1 MQPTVINFSDS
12 EIDAGFDVKKI
23 SFSPV
28 RANPKVPGARSVF
41 MNYDG
46 MQPILTSPTLV
57 TPFGVGDYEGN
68 SKFAMQVV
76 LKDDTLLSALRDIEN
91 KVKQT
96 ALAEPKW
103 FNGKKLSSM
112 EIVENNMTPGLKTDK
127 MGNTIFTVKIPY
139 DIEKKTWGKLVILEE
154 VYGEDENGEKI
165 IVDHKQVF
173 PDPENPAVTPLDL
186 IRRNTSMEIA
196 FKSNGLWFTSRG
208 FGYSWLAEQILIKS
222 KPSELAAGVSLF
234 KLKAGKPA
242 SLKRSVSESQD
253 SDEPEGKAAGG
264 GGGSRMQS
272 LTGVSSATL
281 ESDDEEK

>member
-1 MQPTVINFSDS
+1 MQPTVINFSDAEVNS
-12 EIDAGFDVKKI
+12 GFDVKKL

-28 RANPKVPGARSVF
+28 RANPKVPGARSVY
-41 MNYDG
+41 MNYEG
-46 MQPILTSPTLV
+46 MQPILTSPTLT

-68 SKFAMQVV
+68 SKFAMQVT
-76 LKDDTLLSALRDIEN
+76 LKEDALLDALRDIEN

-96 ALAEPKW
+96 ALSEPKW

-139 DIEKKTWGKLVILEE
+139 DIEKKTWGKLVIMEE
-154 VYGEDENGEKI
+154 VYGEDEDGEKTVI
-165 IVDHKQVF
+165 DHKQVF
-173 PDPENPAVTPLDL
+173 PDPANPAVTPLDL

-222 KPSELAAGVSLF
+222 KPVELAAGVSLF

-242 SLKRSVSESQD
+242 ASLKRSVSEAQAT
-253 SDEPEGKAAGG
+253 DEPEGKAAGG
-264 GGGSRMQS
+264 GGASRMQS
-272 LTGVSSATL
+272 GVSSATL